1 MVNIILYFAFYKYLL
16 ILIITYNITKYIIFK
31 KKLMNK
37 LII

>member
-1 MVNIILYFAFYKYLL
+1 MVNIILYFEFYKYLL